1 MKGWGGGG
9 GGGGEWRKSEKKR
22 VRVRVKVFPQEIIN
36 KKLFTPKEEK
46 KKIFTLH
53 VQQSSYIYT
62 YIYILKF

>member
-1 MKGWGGGG
+1 M

-46 KKIFTLH
+46 KKDFHLTCSTIILH
-53 VQQSSYIYT
+53 IYLYIHT
-62 YIYILKF
+62 